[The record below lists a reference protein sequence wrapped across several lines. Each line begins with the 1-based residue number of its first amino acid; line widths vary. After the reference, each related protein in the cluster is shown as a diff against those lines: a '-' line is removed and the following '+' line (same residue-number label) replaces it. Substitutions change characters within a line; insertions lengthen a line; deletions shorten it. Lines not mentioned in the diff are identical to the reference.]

1 MMMIMIISEEK
12 NTVLNTKGRRHPRPK
27 EKTNMRVGVT
37 KADICYPLKKHDLPP
52 TIITLG

>member
-1 MMMIMIISEEK
+1 MMIMIISEEK